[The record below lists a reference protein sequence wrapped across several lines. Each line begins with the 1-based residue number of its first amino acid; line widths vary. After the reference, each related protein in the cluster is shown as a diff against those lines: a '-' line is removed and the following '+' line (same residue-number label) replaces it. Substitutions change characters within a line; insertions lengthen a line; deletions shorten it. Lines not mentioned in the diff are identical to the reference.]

1 MVLETI
7 EALTESFGLVGLNGI
22 DFIVQ
27 NSIPFLLEV
36 NPRPPASFELFERL
50 RGVNAFQ
57 LHVQACQNQ
66 LPDSLPGI
74 PIDLAWGKGF
84 LYAQEN
90 LQIGDTHSW
99 VKQGISDIPHPDEKI
114 MAGTPV
120 CSIFAEG
127 RDARECWAN
136 VLDKASHWPND
147 AK

>member
-1 MVLETI
+1 MVLEAI

-66 LPDSLPGI
+66 LSGSLPGI
-74 PIDLAWGKGF
+74 PIDLAWGKGI
-84 LYAQEN
+84 LYAHEG
-90 LQIGDTHSW
+90 LQIGNTHSW
-99 VKQGISDIPHPDEKI
+99 AKQDISDIPHPGEQI
-114 MAGTPV
+114 MARAPV
-120 CSIFAEG
+120 CSIFAKG
-127 RDARECWAN
+127 RDASECWAN
-136 VLDKASHWPND
+136 VLDKASTIDKDPG
-147 AK
+147 